1 MDSKLT
7 PRDILRLRTQEKG
20 LIYIRDALSFY
31 LMDVRVRHNF
41 YNKTIIVLSMSTA
54 FFETLNAEF
63 EWSSSCSRDPD
74 VSQSVVSI
82 IPIAMTTLVAFIST
96 MMKFERISDKM
107 EETTKSIEKC
117 HYAINRQRELV
128 DENSCRSENL
138 NAANLC
144 FREALMHA
152 ETLWLSRMDPSTK
165 RKYLKK
171 SDRIHSLFTQKRV
184 DKEIVNLIE
193 HSFKPHKPVS
203 APTRMYHWWQKQI
216 GTTPPPGSGDG
227 DDEESAI

>member
-1 MDSKLT
+1 MIELKKTFIRTNNFFVEDISISMDSKLT
-7 PRDILRLRTQEKG
+7 ARDILRLRTQEKG

-117 HYAINRQRELV
+117 HYE
-128 DENSCRSENL
+128 
-138 NAANLC
+138 
-144 FREALMHA
+144 
-152 ETLWLSRMDPSTK
+152 
-165 RKYLKK
+165 
-171 SDRIHSLFTQKRV
+171 
-184 DKEIVNLIE
+184 
-193 HSFKPHKPVS
+193 
-203 APTRMYHWWQKQI
+203 
-216 GTTPPPGSGDG
+216 
-227 DDEESAI
+227 